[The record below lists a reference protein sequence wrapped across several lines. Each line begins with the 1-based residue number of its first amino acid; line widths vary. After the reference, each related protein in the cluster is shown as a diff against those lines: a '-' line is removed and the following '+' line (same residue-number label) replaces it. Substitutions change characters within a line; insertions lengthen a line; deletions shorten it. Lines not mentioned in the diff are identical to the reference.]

1 MLLLLW
7 FSTTVGGGR
16 LWERLRIYSDKNL
29 FNKSKFYLKKL
40 LSLFI
45 PVIKSGQTRMTLFL

>member
-7 FSTTVGGGR
+7 FSTAVGGGR

-40 LSLFI
+40 LSLSM